1 MEHLNNWIHIGDKTS
16 VSILL
21 KLKCISLQHD
31 IHFQW
36 IPSRVDLFGNE
47 KADCLAN
54 EGWSLPASAS
64 GELTYLELFSGM
76 KNINRRIWSV
86 PPTPDWYRS
95 SNPGQSLT
103 LPCDRKTNTC
113 LSRLASGHLKCLT
126 FSQGIKSFPTCPKC
140 HQHQASAEHILS
152 CLGLLLE
159 EIYTSP
165 LLVSDFLFVSGFMD
179 LVWRPLEISN
189 NNNNTEL
196 TEETYHVFLLLWLYE
211 LTLSSETS

>member
-1 MEHLNNWIHIGDKTS
+1 MYAGLEVILKENDYGNLWILTDSRSSMEHLNNWIHIGDKTS

-47 KADCLAN
+47 KADCLAK
-54 EGWSLPASAS
+54 EGCSLPASAS
-64 GELTYLELFSGM
+64 GELTYLELFSRM
-76 KNINRRIWSV
+76 KNINRRIWPV
-86 PPTPDWYRS
+86 PPTHDWYRA
-95 SNPGQSLT
+95 SNQGQSLT
-103 LPCDRKTNTC
+103 FPCDRKTNTC

-126 FSQGIKSFPTCPKC
+126 FPQGIKSFPTSPKC

-152 CLGLLLE
+152 CLGLWE

-179 LVWRPLEISN
+179 LV
-189 NNNNTEL
+189 
-196 TEETYHVFLLLWLYE
+196 
-211 LTLSSETS
+211 